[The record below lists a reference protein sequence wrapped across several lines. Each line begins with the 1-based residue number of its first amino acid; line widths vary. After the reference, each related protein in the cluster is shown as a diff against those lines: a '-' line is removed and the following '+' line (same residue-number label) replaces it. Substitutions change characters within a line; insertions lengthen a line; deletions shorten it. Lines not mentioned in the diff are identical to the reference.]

1 MFLLN
6 LCDFRYLFHIFKWV
20 MYLKKTLEM
29 IGLTVLIC
37 FSFILTEKTSTI
49 MKDNDEIMTS
59 LKENRETF
67 EYASIDAKILNDEI
81 IPGISGKV
89 VDIEESYQAMKKVG
103 SYKTNLMVYKT
114 ILPEVSLT
122 DNYDKYVVSGNR
134 SKKQITLIFKIDNN
148 QKIDDIVA
156 LLNKNK
162 MQANFFVSSD
172 WASSNI
178 NKIKDMSGSGY
189 NFGKLKYDDNNDLF
203 KSIIKINTKQINH
216 YCYSEEKNT
225 KLLESCSKNKEY
237 TILPSIVINDNLL
250 ATLMKNI
257 QSGSIISISINK
269 NTSKEL
275 ATTLDYIKSKGY
287 RVVNLDNLLT
297 E

>member
-1 MFLLN
+1 
-6 LCDFRYLFHIFKWV
+6 

-134 SKKQITLIFKIDNN
+134 SKKQIALIFKIDNN

>member
-1 MFLLN
+1 
-6 LCDFRYLFHIFKWV
+6 

>member
-1 MFLLN
+1 
-6 LCDFRYLFHIFKWV
+6 

-134 SKKQITLIFKIDNN
+134 SKKQIALIFKIDNN

-178 NKIKDMSGSGY
+178 NKIKDMSRSGY